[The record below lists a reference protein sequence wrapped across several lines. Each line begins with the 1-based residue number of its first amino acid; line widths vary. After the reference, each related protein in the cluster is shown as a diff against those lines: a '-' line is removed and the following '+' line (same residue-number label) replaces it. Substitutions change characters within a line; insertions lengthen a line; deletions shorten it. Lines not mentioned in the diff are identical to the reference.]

1 MLPWMLLLTT
11 TSNPSIENHCGVN
24 QSSQNLAQAIIS
36 HPDQK
41 RSQLNCNS
49 KLAALAQKRAK
60 ELATTGPSDITPN
73 EFLIK
78 NDFRIPNYYPIHGNQ
93 VEAVAKGSRA
103 IEYLTQDEKHRQHV
117 LGMGEFFSLQTEIGV
132 GHHQD
137 GNPDTPDQWV
147 VFIAEPWQAPTIK
160 FKQAPIKPLNVKTNC
175 GSGWKKS
182 ADRDLK
188 RKCKKMEQET
198 KSK

>member
-1 MLPWMLLLTT
+1 MLHWILLLTT
-11 TSNPSIENHCGVN
+11 NTSPSDSLCGLSQASQELAASIINHPK
-24 QSSQNLAQAIIS
+24 QQ
-36 HPDQK
+36 
-41 RSQLNCNS
+41 RRELNCNS
-49 KLAALAQKRAK
+49 QLAKLAQQRAK
-60 ELATTGPSDITPN
+60 DLAVSGPSDVTPN

-93 VEAVAKGSRA
+93 VEAVAKGTQA
-103 IEYLTQDEKHRQHV
+103 FEYLTQDTKHKQHV
-117 LGMGEFFSLQTEIGV
+117 LGQGEFFSLQTEIGV

-198 KSK
+198 KNK